1 MSCKSTMKFK
11 PGDLVTLREPEQWE
25 GVYIPDP
32 PYVIL
37 RIEQYDISDFDE
49 IETWLVDYVEVM
61 GKGGHTE
68 KFEIEDL
75 ELIHEI

>member
-1 MSCKSTMKFK
+1 MSKFK
-11 PGDLVTLREPEQWE
+11 PGDLVTLHDPDHWV

-32 PYVIL
+32 PYVVL
-37 RIEQYDISDFDE
+37 RIEKYDISDFDE

-61 GKGGHTE
+61 GQDGHTE